1 MLLLYFA
8 AALYFIA
15 IAPVYPSFSEMRRRR
30 IDFNRPAEKAFVFVI
45 FLGLAGILLL
55 AVVLIVF
62 SRRSLQP

>member
-15 IAPVYPSFSEMRRRR
+15 IAPVYPSFSEMRRR

-55 AVVLIVF
+55 AALLIVF